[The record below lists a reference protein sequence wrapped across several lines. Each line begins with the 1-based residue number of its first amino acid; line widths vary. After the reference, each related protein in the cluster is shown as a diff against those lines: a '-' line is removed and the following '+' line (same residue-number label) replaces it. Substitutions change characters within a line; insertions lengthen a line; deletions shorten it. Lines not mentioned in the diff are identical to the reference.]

1 MAQRPAGSLP
11 EPLLFNLVE
20 QEGRARTIVF
30 LCVFKLI
37 KLLPLANIVFWWMDV
52 VCKKTGEIGHILI
65 GGSVPINVE
74 VSVRSIRY
82 VRRLCL
88 VAYLILGLGVALR
101 RVLRRRAE
109 VFRQMAIHVGSSL
122 QQDTKDERGCSRVVV
137 GTGAGVGRRRIG

>member
-1 MAQRPAGSLP
+1 MTDYAMAQRPAGSLP
-11 EPLLFNLVE
+11 EPLLFNPVE

-52 VCKKTGEIGHILI
+52 VCEKTGEIGHILI

-88 VAYLILGLGVALR
+88 VARLILGL
-101 RVLRRRAE
+101 
-109 VFRQMAIHVGSSL
+109 
-122 QQDTKDERGCSRVVV
+122 
-137 GTGAGVGRRRIG
+137 